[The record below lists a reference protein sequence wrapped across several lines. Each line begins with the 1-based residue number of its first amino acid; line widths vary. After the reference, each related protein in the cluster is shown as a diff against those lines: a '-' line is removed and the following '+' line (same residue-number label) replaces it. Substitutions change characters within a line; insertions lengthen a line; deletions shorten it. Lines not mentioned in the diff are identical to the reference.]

1 MSSTTGSTA
10 DGEGVQSRIDEIAT
24 HSLDEFRR
32 KHELRE
38 QAIRVSREV
47 VRTSAN
53 AIRAVH
59 RNELDEA
66 RELIAAAGALVRET
80 QQTLEGNADLY
91 FTGYTQDAQ
100 KEYAE
105 ACAVLAF
112 IAHTELPLPAD
123 IGVETPSYLN
133 GLAEAA
139 SELRRYILDSLRR
152 DDDSRAEELM
162 RYMDDVYNI
171 LVVMDFPDALTSGLR
186 RTTDQ
191 LRGVLER
198 TRGDL
203 TMTMRQ
209 RRLERLLNDRSD
221 V

>member
-1 MSSTTGSTA
+1 MDDA
-10 DGEGVQSRIDEIAT
+10 ARNMQSRIDEIAAI
-24 HSLDEFRR
+24 SLDEFRR
-32 KHELRE
+32 KHERRE

-53 AIRAVH
+53 AIRAIH

-66 RELIAAAGALVRET
+66 RELIAAADALVRET
-80 QQTLEGNADLY
+80 QQTLEGHADLY

-112 IAHTELPLPAD
+112 IARTELPLPED

-162 RYMDDVYNI
+162 RYMDEVYNI

>member
-1 MSSTTGSTA
+1 MRMDDPTGSTQ
-10 DGEGVQSRIDEIAT
+10 GRIDEIAALA
-24 HSLDEFRR
+24 LDEFRA
-32 KHELRE
+32 KHERRE
-38 QAIRVSREV
+38 QAIKVSREV

-53 AIRAVH
+53 AIRAIH

-66 RELIAAAGALVRET
+66 RELIAAAGGLVRET
-80 QQTLEGNADLY
+80 QRTLEGHADLY

-112 IAHTELPLPAD
+112 IARTELPLPAD

-162 RYMDDVYNI
+162 RCMDDVYNI

-221 V
+221 A

>member
-1 MSSTTGSTA
+1 MDDPTGSTQ
-10 DGEGVQSRIDEIAT
+10 GRIDEIAGLA
-24 HSLDEFRR
+24 LDEFRA
-32 KHELRE
+32 KHERRE
-38 QAIRVSREV
+38 QAIKVSREV

-53 AIRAVH
+53 AIRAIH

-66 RELIAAAGALVRET
+66 RELIAAAGGLVRET
-80 QQTLEGNADLY
+80 QQTLEGHADLY

-112 IAHTELPLPAD
+112 IARTELPLPAD

-162 RYMDDVYNI
+162 RCMDDVYNI

-209 RRLERLLNDRSD
+209 RRLERLLSDRSD
-221 V
+221 A

>member
-1 MSSTTGSTA
+1 MDDATGSM
-10 DGEGVQSRIDEIAT
+10 QSRIDEIAAR
-24 HSLDEFRR
+24 SLDEFRA
-32 KHELRE
+32 KHERRE
-38 QAIRVSREV
+38 QAIKVSREV

-53 AIRAVH
+53 AIRAIH

-80 QQTLEGNADLY
+80 QQTLEGHADLY

-105 ACAVLAF
+105 ACAVFAF
-112 IAHTELPLPAD
+112 IARTELPLPGD
-123 IGVETPSYLN
+123 IGVETPSFLN

-209 RRLERLLNDRSD
+209 RRLERLLNDRPD
-221 V
+221 A

>member
-1 MSSTTGSTA
+1 MDDATGTT
-10 DGEGVQSRIDEIAT
+10 QSRIDEIAAR
-24 HSLDEFRR
+24 SLDEFRA
-32 KHELRE
+32 KHERRE

-53 AIRAVH
+53 AIRAIH
-59 RNELDEA
+59 RNELGEA

-80 QQTLEGNADLY
+80 QQTLEGHADLY

-105 ACAVLAF
+105 ACAVFAF
-112 IAHTELPLPAD
+112 IARTELPLPAD

-209 RRLERLLNDRSD
+209 RRLERLLNDRPD
-221 V
+221 A

>member
-1 MSSTTGSTA
+1 MDDPTGSTQ
-10 DGEGVQSRIDEIAT
+10 GRIDEIAALA
-24 HSLDEFRR
+24 LDEFRA
-32 KHELRE
+32 KHERRE
-38 QAIRVSREV
+38 QAIKVSREV

-53 AIRAVH
+53 AIRAIH

-66 RELIAAAGALVRET
+66 RELIAAAGGLVRET
-80 QQTLEGNADLY
+80 QQTLEGHADLY

-112 IAHTELPLPAD
+112 IARTELPLPAD

-162 RYMDDVYNI
+162 RCMDDVYNI

-221 V
+221 A

>member
-1 MSSTTGSTA
+1 MDA
-10 DGEGVQSRIDEIAT
+10 QSRLDDIAAR
-24 HSLDEFRR
+24 SLDEFRR

-38 QAIRVSREV
+38 RAIKVSREV
-47 VRTSAN
+47 IRTSAN

-59 RNELDEA
+59 RNELDAA
-66 RELIAAAGALVRET
+66 RGLIGEAAGLVRET
-80 QQTLEGNADLY
+80 RELLKGDSDLY

-105 ACAVLAF
+105 ACVVLAF
-112 IAHTELPLPAD
+112 IAGTELPLPDD
-123 IGVETPSYLN
+123 IGVETAAYLN
-133 GLAEAA
+133 GLAEGA

-152 DDDSRAEELM
+152 DDDSRSEELM
-162 RYMDDVYNI
+162 RGMDDVYNV

-203 TMTMRQ
+203 TMTLRQ
-209 RRLERLLNDRSD
+209 RRLERLLSEREG
-221 V
+221 

>member
-1 MSSTTGSTA
+1 MTGGRQA
-10 DGEGVQSRIDEIAT
+10 RAQERIEEIADLA
-24 HSLDEFRR
+24 LDEFRR

-47 VRTSAN
+47 VRASAN

-59 RNELDEA
+59 RGELAQA
-66 RELIAAAGALVRET
+66 RELVETAGAHVRET
-80 QQTLEGNADLY
+80 RETLAGHPDLY

-105 ACAVLAF
+105 ARAVLAF
-112 IAHTELPLPAD
+112 IAAEELPGPGD
-123 IGVETPSYLN
+123 IGVETPAYLN

-139 SELRRYILDSLRR
+139 SELRRCILDALRR
-152 DDDSRAEELM
+152 GDDSRVEELM
-162 RYMDDVYNI
+162 AAMDDVYNI

-198 TRGDL
+198 TRGDI
-203 TMTMRQ
+203 TMTLRQ
-209 RRLERLLNDRSD
+209 RRLERLLSGQAEG
-221 V
+221 

>member
-1 MSSTTGSTA
+1 MTSERQA
-10 DGEGVQSRIDEIAT
+10 RAQERIEEIADLA
-24 HSLDEFRR
+24 LDEFRR

-47 VRTSAN
+47 VRASAN

-59 RNELDEA
+59 RGELAQA
-66 RELIAAAGALVRET
+66 RELVETAGAHVRET
-80 QQTLEGNADLY
+80 RETLAGHPDLY

-105 ACAVLAF
+105 ARAVLAF
-112 IAHTELPLPAD
+112 IAAEELPGPGD
-123 IGVETPSYLN
+123 IGVETPAYLN

-139 SELRRYILDSLRR
+139 SELRRCILDALRR
-152 DDDSRAEELM
+152 GDDSRVEELM
-162 RYMDDVYNI
+162 AAMDDVYNI

-203 TMTMRQ
+203 TMTLRQ
-209 RRLERLLNDRSD
+209 RRLERLLSGQAEG
-221 V
+221 

>member
-1 MSSTTGSTA
+1 MT
-10 DGEGVQSRIDEIAT
+10 DGRQARIEEVAALA
-24 HSLDEFRR
+24 LDEFRR

-38 QAIRVSREV
+38 QAVRASREV
-47 VRTSAN
+47 VRASAN

-59 RNELDEA
+59 RGDMAQA
-66 RELIAAAGALVRET
+66 RELIESAGALVRET
-80 QQTLEGNADLY
+80 RETLAGHPDLY

-105 ACAVLAF
+105 ARALLAF
-112 IAHTELPLPAD
+112 IAPDELPLPAEV
-123 IGVETPSYLN
+123 GVETPAYLN

-139 SELRRYILDSLRR
+139 SELRRSILDSLRR
-152 DDDSRAEELM
+152 GDDSRVEELM
-162 RYMDDVYNI
+162 AAMDDVYNI
-171 LVVMDFPDALTSGLR
+171 LVAMDFPDALTSGLR

-203 TMTMRQ
+203 TMTLSQ
-209 RRLERLLNDRSD
+209 RRLERLLRGRAAE
-221 V
+221 

>member
-1 MSSTTGSTA
+1 MPMDDVTGNM
-10 DGEGVQSRIDEIAT
+10 QSRIDEIAAR
-24 HSLDEFRR
+24 SLDEFRA
-32 KHELRE
+32 KHERRE
-38 QAIRVSREV
+38 QAIKVSREV

-53 AIRAVH
+53 AIRAIH

-66 RELIAAAGALVRET
+66 RELIGAAGALVRET
-80 QQTLEGNADLY
+80 QQTLEGHPDLY

-112 IAHTELPLPAD
+112 IARTELPLPAD

-209 RRLERLLNDRSD
+209 RRLERLLANDSTES
-221 V
+221 

>member
-1 MSSTTGSTA
+1 MTGERQA
-10 DGEGVQSRIDEIAT
+10 RAQERIEEIADLA
-24 HSLDEFRR
+24 LDEFRR

-47 VRTSAN
+47 VRASAN

-59 RNELDEA
+59 RGELAQA
-66 RELIAAAGALVRET
+66 RELVETAGAHVRET
-80 QQTLEGNADLY
+80 RETLVGHPDLY

-105 ACAVLAF
+105 ARAVLAF
-112 IAHTELPLPAD
+112 IAAEELPGPGD
-123 IGVETPSYLN
+123 IGVETPAYLN

-139 SELRRYILDSLRR
+139 SELRRCILDALRR
-152 DDDSRAEELM
+152 GDDSRVEELM
-162 RYMDDVYNI
+162 AAMDDVYNI

-203 TMTMRQ
+203 TMTLRQ
-209 RRLERLLNDRSD
+209 RRLERLLSAQAEA
-221 V
+221 